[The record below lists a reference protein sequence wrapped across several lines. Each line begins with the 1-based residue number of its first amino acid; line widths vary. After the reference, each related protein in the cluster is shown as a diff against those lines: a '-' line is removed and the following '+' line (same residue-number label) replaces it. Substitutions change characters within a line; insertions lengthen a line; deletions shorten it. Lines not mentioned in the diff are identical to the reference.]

1 MIPYLPSL
9 SYPAV
14 EALRAREPIVLL
26 PIGAIEAHG
35 PHLPLETDTLL
46 SLELARRAGRAL
58 AEAGR
63 ACAIAAPIPFS
74 VAGYASGF
82 AGTLSIPADTAAAL
96 VRDVGV
102 GLVRMGFLRV
112 CLVNSHLDPAHVA
125 VLKEATAAIEQATGA
140 QVAFPD
146 QLEPRWARTL
156 SDEYKRG
163 ACHAGSY
170 ETSLLLASE
179 GGGALVDDAA
189 RAALPPLDV
198 NLAKAMRAGA
208 TRFEEVGATRAYF
221 GDPAAATVAEGEQ
234 LYARLV
240 EMVVVTLREAWPEVG
255 RP

>member
-1 MIPYLPSL
+1 MIAYLPEL
-9 SYPAV
+9 TYPEV
-14 EALRAREPIVLL
+14 EALITRRPTLFV

-46 SLELARRAGRAL
+46 SMELAQRAASTL
-58 AEAGR
+58 EAEGR

-82 AGTLSIPADTAAAL
+82 AGTLSIPAETATAL
-96 VRDVGV
+96 LRDVGL
-102 GLVRMGFLRV
+102 GLVRMGFAKL
-112 CLVNSHLDPAHVA
+112 CFVNSHLDPAHVG
-125 VLKEATAAIEQATGA
+125 VLKAARASIEAATS
-140 QVAFPD
+140 VKLAFPD

-156 SDEYKRG
+156 SEEYKRG

-170 ETSLLLASE
+170 ETSLLLAAP
-179 GGGALVDDAA
+179 GARHLVRDAA
-189 RAALPPLDV
+189 RADLPVLDV

-221 GDPAAATVAEGEQ
+221 GDPAGATVEEGEQ

-240 EMVVVTLREAWPEVG
+240 EMVVTTVRETWP
-255 RP
+255 